1 MSEVLLV
8 TGMSGAGRSTVSAA
22 LEDLGWFVI
31 DNLPLEVV
39 VRVAEL
45 AAAGSLDYAGVAFVV
60 GRSGRVQPEALLAV
74 QRELQ
79 QMHEAAKI
87 LFVDAPDDVLIHRYE
102 GTRRRHPYPAPT
114 LADSIAG
121 ERLLV
126 QSIRDEADLV
136 IDTGSIN
143 TNQLRSRIVEI
154 FTEDSAMGSLRVSL
168 VSFGYSNGIPRDVDL
183 VFDCRFLPN
192 PHWIDE
198 LRPLTGLDEAVA
210 NYVLEQEP
218 AQHFLHDVVQLL
230 EWQIPAFAKEGK
242 SYLSIAIGCTGGR
255 HRSVAI
261 AEELRRRLN
270 IQHAV
275 FHRDIALC
283 GSSPSAADTV
293 PPCR

>member
-31 DNLPLEVV
+31 DNLPLELI
-39 VRVAEL
+39 VRVGEL
-45 AAAGSLDYAGVAFVV
+45 ASAGSLDYAGVAFIV
-60 GRSGRVQPEALLAV
+60 GRSGRVQPDALLAV
-74 QRELQ
+74 EKELQ
-79 QMHEAAKI
+79 HMHENAKI
-87 LFVDAPDDVLIHRYE
+87 LFLDAPDDVLIHRFE
-102 GTRRRHPYPAPT
+102 ANRRRHPFPAPT
-114 LADSIAG
+114 LADSITG
-121 ERLLV
+121 ERALL
-126 QSIRDEADLV
+126 QSIRDAADLV

-154 FTEDSAMGSLRVSL
+154 FTERNSMDSLRVSL

-192 PHWIDE
+192 PHWVDE
-198 LRPLTGLDEAVA
+198 LRPLSGLDEAVA

-218 AQHFLHDVVQLL
+218 AQHFLHDVVNLL

-242 SYLSIAIGCTGGR
+242 SYLSVAIGCTGGR

-261 AEELRRRLN
+261 AEEIRRRLN
-270 IQHAV
+270 ITNAV
-275 FHRDIALC
+275 FHRDIA
-283 GSSPSAADTV
+283 
-293 PPCR
+293 R

>member
-31 DNLPLEVV
+31 DNLPLELV
-39 VRVAEL
+39 VRVGEL

-79 QMHEAAKI
+79 SMHEVAKI

-114 LADSIAG
+114 LADSISG
-121 ERLLV
+121 ERLLL

-154 FTEDSAMGSLRVSL
+154 FTEGSVMGSLRVSL

-198 LRPLTGLDEAVA
+198 LRPLSGLDEAVA
-210 NYVLEQEP
+210 SYVLDQEP

-261 AEELRRRLN
+261 AEEMRRRLN
-270 IQHAV
+270 IEHAV
-275 FHRDIALC
+275 FHRDIA
-283 GSSPSAADTV
+283 
-293 PPCR
+293 R

>member
-102 GTRRRHPYPAPT
+102 GTRRRHPYPAPP
-114 LADSIAG
+114 LAASIAG

-275 FHRDIALC
+275 FHRDIA
-283 GSSPSAADTV
+283 
-293 PPCR
+293 R

>member
-8 TGMSGAGRSTVSAA
+8 TGMWGAGRSTVSAA

-102 GTRRRHPYPAPT
+102 GTRRRHPYPAPP
-114 LADSIAG
+114 LAASIAG

-275 FHRDIALC
+275 FHRDIA
-283 GSSPSAADTV
+283 
-293 PPCR
+293 R